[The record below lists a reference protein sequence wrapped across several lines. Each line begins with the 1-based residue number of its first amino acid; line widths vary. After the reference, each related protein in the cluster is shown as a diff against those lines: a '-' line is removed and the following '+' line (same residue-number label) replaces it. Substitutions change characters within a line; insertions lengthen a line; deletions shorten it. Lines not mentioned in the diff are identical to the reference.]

1 MMGTAGIYAAAIV
14 LALLGGAPE
23 QSGPDPAALRARIER
38 RFDVLPLRDG
48 FVLRPKSTGSSVRAI
63 EVTDDAIALDG
74 QPATGAELRRR
85 LGADADLILQLSY
98 LSDQE
103 RRSLLQAMSPGAGRA
118 GSPEPPAS
126 PTPSIPPT
134 PPPAQT
140 PPEPPRARDR
150 EAERESRRA
159 RRESRDSD
167 DRVHVGGSVTVGKDE
182 VIDGDV
188 VAVGGSA
195 TVDGMVRGD
204 VVAIGGSVNL
214 GPTADVENDVVAV
227 GGAVHRDPAA
237 RIGGRVQEVG
247 INLGR
252 FRDGQFS
259 LFNLWRDSMFG
270 SAFRL
275 AGTLA
280 RLGILCLLAALVVLF
295 GREYMER
302 AAVRAAAEPL
312 KAGAIG
318 LLAQLLFVP
327 VLVITI
333 VLLAVTIIGIPL
345 LVLVPFAMLGLVVIA
360 LVGFTGV
367 SYRLGLLL
375 GGRFGWNTENPYLT
389 TIIGVVLLLSPI
401 ILARVV
407 GLGGFPLFPI
417 TGALVAIGL
426 LAEYAA
432 WTVGFGAMALMRFS
446 KPSLPE
452 APAA

>member
-14 LALLGGAPE
+14 LALLGGGSAAAE

-48 FVLRPKSTGSSVRAI
+48 FVLRPKSTASGVRAI
-63 EVTDDAIALDG
+63 EVGDDAIALDG
-74 QPATGAELRRR
+74 AAATGAELRRR

-103 RRSLLQAMSPGAGRA
+103 RRSLLQSMSPATGRPA
-118 GSPEPPAS
+118 APEPPAA
-126 PTPSIPPT
+126 PV
-134 PPPAQT
+134 PPP
-140 PPEPPRARDR
+140 PPEPPRQRDR
-150 EAERESRRA
+150 EAERESRRE
-159 RRESRDSD
+159 RRAGHETD

-182 VIDGDV
+182 IIDGDV
-188 VAVGGSA
+188 VAIGGSA
-195 TVDGMVRGD
+195 TVDGTVRGD

-237 RIGGRVQEVG
+237 HIGGRVNEVG
-247 INLGR
+247 INFGR
-252 FRDGQFS
+252 FRDGQFN
-259 LFNLWRDSMFG
+259 LFNVWRESMFG

-295 GREYMER
+295 GRDYMER

-318 LLAQLLFVP
+318 LLAQILFVP

-333 VLLAVTIIGIPL
+333 VLLAVTIVGIPL
-345 LVLVPFAMLGLVVIA
+345 LVLVPFAILGLVVIA

-367 SYRLGLLL
+367 SYRLGVLLSD
-375 GGRFGWNTENPYLT
+375 RFGWNTANPYLT
-389 TIIGVVLLLSPI
+389 TIIGVVLLLSPVL
-401 ILARVV
+401 LARVV

-417 TGALVAIGL
+417 TGILVAIGL
-426 LAEYAA
+426 LAEYLA
-432 WTVGFGAMALMRFS
+432 WTVGFGAMALLRFS
-446 KPSLPE
+446 KPALP
-452 APAA
+452 ATPAT